1 MSTEA
6 LHGALE
12 GLAHLDPE
20 AQWVASETAAA
31 YSQKRR
37 EQGKSSTIIGMA
49 RAYGFAIANLVAE
62 RLSVSAHDRMLSES
76 EAANIGADAL
86 VRLAPEQKLDAL
98 SRVDLA
104 ARFVMAAAKVRA
116 ISPKPMV
123 AAGVTEYWP
132 FGQEGGFCNPYKLD
146 AQSS

>member
-6 LHGALE
+6 LQGAVE

-20 AQWVASETAAA
+20 AQWVATETAAE
-31 YSQKRR
+31 YSRQRR

-49 RAYGFAIANLVAE
+49 RAYGSAIANLVAE
-62 RLSVSAHDRMLSES
+62 RLGVSAPERMLSES

-86 VRLAPEQKLDAL
+86 VRLDPEQKMDAL

-116 ISPKPMV
+116 ISPKPV
-123 AAGVTEYWP
+123 QSAGVAEYWP
-132 FGQEGGFCNPYKLD
+132 FGQEGGFCNPNKLD
-146 AQSS
+146 ALSS